1 VTTTWEQDAATFFDS
16 RADSVTGRPSL
27 AELCYVSGRDPRV
40 WEDGALYESMIAS
53 ICAQAGLDR
62 SSTVLEVG
70 CAGGFLALGLAP
82 RVAQYV
88 GVDVSAPAIEL
99 ARRLDLPNAEFRHVN
114 GKRLPFEDDGF
125 DAAISY
131 DVVTNFPDFD
141 AVARLVRESVR
152 VVRPGG
158 RVLIG
163 SVPDRATEGQYVERV
178 AAVGRDLEARYG
190 PVQVP
195 VENAGRITSFY
206 FDRDDFVA
214 LGRELG
220 MTATLLDIHADNP
233 YAGFRFNVVYEK
245 RRP

>member
-163 SVPDRATEGQYVERV
+163 SVPDRATEDSTSSGSPLSDVTSRPATGLSKSRSRTQ
-178 AAVGRDLEARYG
+178 AASPRS
-190 PVQVP
+190 
-195 VENAGRITSFY
+195 IS
-206 FDRDDFVA
+206 
-214 LGRELG
+214 
-220 MTATLLDIHADNP
+220 TATTSSRSA
-233 YAGFRFNVVYEK
+233 ASSA
-245 RRP
+245 